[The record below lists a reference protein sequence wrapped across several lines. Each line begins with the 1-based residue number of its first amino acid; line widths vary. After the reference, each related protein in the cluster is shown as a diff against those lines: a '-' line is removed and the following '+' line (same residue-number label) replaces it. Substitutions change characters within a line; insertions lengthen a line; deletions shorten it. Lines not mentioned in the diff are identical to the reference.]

1 MMNVTE
7 SGILIVDDEFSVR
20 DCLLSWFRKDGFRTA
35 TAENASEALRE
46 LQEGTWDIVLLDIK
60 MPGMDGIELQRR
72 IHEIDPDIVVIMIT
86 AYASAETAVQ
96 ALKQGAFDYVTKPI
110 DPDDLSHLVRNALEQ
125 RRLKAE
131 NEQLRANIELL
142 SQLDEIVGKSP
153 LMLEVLDLIRSV
165 APTDT
170 SVLIH
175 GESGTGKK
183 LVARAIHT
191 VGNRRYFPLVPVNC
205 GTLPEDLVESDL
217 FGHEKGTF
225 PGAHYRRKGKIER
238 ADGGTLFLDE
248 VGTISPKTQAEL
260 LRVLEAKEFTPLGS
274 NRSQRVD
281 FRIICT
287 TNQNLEELV
296 GQGVFRK
303 DLYYSLNVF
312 SIDLPPLRER
322 RSDIPLL
329 ANHFLQRFAQQMSR
343 PIKKISPEAM
353 EILVQADWPGNV
365 RELANAVER
374 TMVASG
380 SPVIHP
386 ADLPFQVTDGFDA
399 SGASTLAD
407 VERAHCALV
416 LEQTKWDLDRAAQ
429 ILGIDQTALRD
440 VIEKYGLGD

>member
-1 MMNVTE
+1 
-7 SGILIVDDEFSVR
+7 
-20 DCLLSWFRKDGFRTA
+20 
-35 TAENASEALRE
+35 
-46 LQEGTWDIVLLDIK
+46 
-60 MPGMDGIELQRR
+60 
-72 IHEIDPDIVVIMIT
+72 MIT

-110 DPDDLSHLVRNALEQ
+110 DPDDLSNLVRNALEQ

-142 SQLDEIVGKSP
+142 SQLDEIVGESR
-153 LMLEVLDLIRSV
+153 LMVEALDLVRSV

-175 GESGTGKK
+175 GESGTGKN
-183 LVARAIHT
+183 LVAHAIHA
-191 VGNRRYFPLVPVNC
+191 GSRRRYFPIVPVNC

-248 VGTISPKTQAEL
+248 VGTISLKTQAEV
-260 LRVLEAKEFTPLGS
+260 LRVLETKEFTRLGS

-281 FRIICT
+281 FRVICT
-287 TNQNLEELV
+287 TSQNLEELV
-296 GQGVFRK
+296 AQGAFRK

-329 ANHFLQRFAQQMSR
+329 ANHFLQRTAQQMGRSV
-343 PIKKISPEAM
+343 KKISPEAM
-353 EILVQADWPGNV
+353 EVLVQADWPGNV
-365 RELANAVER
+365 RQLQNAVER
-374 TMVASG
+374 AMVASR
-380 SPVIHP
+380 SPVIDP
-386 ADLPFQVTDGFDA
+386 ADLPLQPPCGIDA
-399 SGASTLAD
+399 SGGSTLAD
-407 VERAHCALV
+407 VERAHCAVV
-416 LEQTKWDLDRAAQ
+416 LAQTEWDIDRAAQ
-429 ILGIDQTALRD
+429 VLGIDRTTLCD
-440 VIEKYGLGD
+440 IIEKYGLGD

>member
-1 MMNVTE
+1 
-7 SGILIVDDEFSVR
+7 
-20 DCLLSWFRKDGFRTA
+20 
-35 TAENASEALRE
+35 
-46 LQEGTWDIVLLDIK
+46 VLLDIK

-110 DPDDLSHLVRNALEQ
+110 DPDNLSHLVRNALEQ

-131 NEQLRANIELL
+131 NEQLRANVELL
-142 SQLDEIVGKSP
+142 SQLDEIVGESP

-170 SVLIH
+170 MVLIH

-183 LVARAIHT
+183 LVAHAIHA
-191 VGNRRYFPLVPVNC
+191 VSNRRYFPIVPVSC
-205 GTLPEDLVESDL
+205 GTLPENLVESDL

-225 PGAHYRRKGKIER
+225 PGAHFRRKGKIER
-238 ADGGTLFLDE
+238 ADGGTLLLEE
-248 VGTISPKTQAEL
+248 VGTISPKTQADL
-260 LRVLEAKEFTPLGS
+260 LRVLETKEFTCLGS
-274 NRSQRVD
+274 NRSQRVNL
-281 FRIICT
+281 RIICT

-296 GQGVFRK
+296 AQGVFRE

-329 ANHFLQRFAQQMSR
+329 ANHFLQRFAEQMSR

-353 EILVQADWPGNV
+353 DVLVQADWPGNV
-365 RELANAVER
+365 RQLANAVER
-374 TMVASG
+374 AMVASP

-386 ADLPFQVTDGFDA
+386 ADLPFQTADGVDA
-399 SGASTLAD
+399 PGGSTLAD
-407 VERAHCALV
+407 VERAHCARV
-416 LEQTKWDLDRAAQ
+416 LAQTEWDIDRAAQ
-429 ILGIDQTALRD
+429 VLAIDQTTLRGM
-440 VIEKYGLGD
+440 IEKYGLSD

>member
-1 MMNVTE
+1 MNVTE
-7 SGILIVDDEFSVR
+7 SGVLSVDDEFSVR
-20 DCLLSWFRKDGFRTA
+20 DCLLSWFRKDGLRTA
-35 TAENASEALRE
+35 TAENATAALRE

-110 DPDDLSHLVRNALEQ
+110 DPDNLSHLVRNALEQ

-131 NEQLRANIELL
+131 NEQLRAVIELR
-142 SQLDEIVGKSP
+142 SQLDEIVGESP

-170 SVLIH
+170 TVLIH

-183 LVARAIHT
+183 LVAHAIHA
-191 VGNRRYFPLVPVNC
+191 GSNRRYFPIVPANC
-205 GTLPEDLVESDL
+205 GSLPENLVESDL
-217 FGHEKGTF
+217 FGHEKGAF
-225 PGAHYRRKGKIER
+225 SGAQYRRKGKIEM
-238 ADGGTLFLDE
+238 ADGGTLLLDDLS
-248 VGTISPKTQAEL
+248 TMSPAVQLEL
-260 LRVLEAKEFTPLGS
+260 LRVLETREFTCLGS

-287 TNQNLEELV
+287 TNRNLEELV
-296 GQGVFRK
+296 AQGVFRE
-303 DLYYSLNVF
+303 DLYYFLKVF
-312 SIDLPPLRER
+312 SIHLPPLRER

-329 ANHFLQRFAQQMSR
+329 AKHFLERFAQQMSK
-343 PIKKISPEAM
+343 PVKKISPEAM
-353 EILVQADWPGNV
+353 EILVQAPWPGNV

-386 ADLPFQVTDGFDA
+386 ADLPFQLADGIDA
-399 SGASTLAD
+399 PGISTLAD
-407 VERAHCALV
+407 VERAHCARV
-416 LEQTKWDLDRAAQ
+416 LGQTGGGIDRAAQ
-429 ILGIDQTALRD
+429 MLGIDQTTLCEI
-440 VIEKYGLGD
+440 VEKYRLSD